1 MSRSFRKT
9 PIIGM
14 TNAASEKLEK
24 RNANRRIRRRIRSA
38 LKTDP
43 LTDVL
48 PHWRELSDPWT
59 MAKDGKQWIDPAQD
73 PKEMRK

>member
-9 PIIGM
+9 PMIGM
-14 TNAASEKLEK
+14 TAAPSEKQDK
-24 RNANRRIRRRIRSA
+24 RDANRRIRRRIHSV
-38 LKTDP
+38 LTHDP

-48 PHWRELSDPWT
+48 PHRREISDPWT
-59 MAKDGKQWIDPAQD
+59 MAKDGKQWIDPAHC